1 MCEILKWFFHLFQAL
16 WFSFLGLEFKSRSWD
31 SEGHVA
37 LPGPHSRAIPDLR
50 FEPTSIC
57 LIAKTIELFS
67 SPGYTLPQLWFLLVY
82 FILFFFFIRN
92 DSLSPQYV
100 LNKRQ
105 NWITVAE
112 WRHLFLIWVSGKNLP
127 LAIMASMRFPALL
140 ASSLRVYFPGTLG
153 ESPEHRHFYQSSA
166 ACKILEKKNVQG

>member
-1 MCEILKWFFHLFQAL
+1 MWLCQGHTVRQYQIYDLNPHLSVWLQRLSSFSLHLVTRYPSCDFF
-16 WFSFLGLEFKSRSWD
+16 W
-31 SEGHVA
+31 
-37 LPGPHSRAIPDLR
+37 
-50 FEPTSIC
+50 
-57 LIAKTIELFS
+57 
-67 SPGYTLPQLWFLLVY
+67 
-82 FILFFFFIRN
+82 FILFCFFFFIRN

-140 ASSLRVYFPGTLG
+140 ASNLRVHFPGTLG